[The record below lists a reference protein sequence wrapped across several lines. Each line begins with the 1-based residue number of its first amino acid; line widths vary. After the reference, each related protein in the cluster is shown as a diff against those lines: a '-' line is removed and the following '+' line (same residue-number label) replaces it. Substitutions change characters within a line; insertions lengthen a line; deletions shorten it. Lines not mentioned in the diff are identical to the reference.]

1 MGEPAHT
8 TGKRDD
14 RRRARLRDELVDAG
28 LPVPDGQGGD
38 QLMDELAHAVWAG
51 IHEHRRFG
59 YGCILDPCDPA
70 AVGDPVAE
78 PAAPVLDGGP
88 LSELR
93 RYADGQRLFLV
104 RSQDDPPKVVAV
116 DVPDEIALVRL
127 HRLAGGTIVRRVPDG
142 VQVVTEDGTVGS
154 YSGRWSLTP
163 SLTSSV
169 DTVGD
174 IVRLSERDVLCQIL
188 DLCLHVLSPR
198 HVGATIVWRLRTPT
212 DDRLTRPPQP
222 GPLELSVVDDRHL
235 DAVAKRVALLDGA
248 CVLERDGTV
257 AGFGAFL
264 GRSRATEDRV
274 AYEAGLRHSSAR
286 WYSNDVPE
294 ALVFVVSED
303 GPVTVYRDGSVLLP
317 SDDRAADERLRE
329 ASAPW

>member
-8 TGKRDD
+8 TGERHD

-28 LPVPDGQGGD
+28 LPIPDGQAAD
-38 QLMDELAHAVWAG
+38 RLVDELAHAMWAG

-59 YGCILDPCDPA
+59 YGCILDPRDPDFA
-70 AVGDPVAE
+70 GDPVAE
-78 PAAPVLDGGP
+78 PTAFVHGGEP
-88 LSELR
+88 LTELR
-93 RYADGQRLFLV
+93 RYADGQHLFLV
-104 RSQDDPPKVVAV
+104 RSEDGPPQVVAF

-127 HRLAGGTIVRRVPDG
+127 HRRTGGTIVRRVSDG
-142 VQVVTEDGTVGS
+142 VQVVTDDGTVGN
-154 YSGRWSLTP
+154 YSGRWSLSP
-163 SLTSSV
+163 SVTTAV
-169 DTVGD
+169 DAIGD
-174 IVRLSERDVLCQIL
+174 VVRLGDRDVLCQIL

-198 HVGATIVWRLRTPT
+198 YVGATIVWQLRTPR
-212 DDRLTRPPQP
+212 DDRLTRPPRP
-222 GPLELSVVDDRHL
+222 GPLDLTVVNDRHL

-264 GRSRATEDRV
+264 GRSPATEDRI

-303 GPVTVYRDGSVLLP
+303 GPVTVYRDGSELLSSERP
-317 SDDRAADERLRE
+317 SAGERLRD
-329 ASAPW
+329 APAPW